1 MSARSFASFVLMLL
15 LAACG
20 GDSDSSVPGGPV
32 AAASA
37 RAPQAAAWKPLVP
50 GTSWQW
56 QIDGNPINEKV
67 LDGVNNARKMYDV
80 DMELTDAGTIQRLKA
95 KGITVVCYMEV
106 GGR

>member
-20 GDSDSSVPGGPV
+20 GDSDSSVPGSAF

-37 RAPQAAAWKPLVP
+37 PASQVATWKPLVP

-56 QIDGNPINEKV
+56 QIDGNRINETV
-67 LDGVNNARKMYDV
+67 LDGVNNPRKMFDV
-80 DMELTDAGTIQRLKA
+80 DMELTDAGTIQRS
-95 KGITVVCYMEV
+95 
-106 GGR
+106 